1 MININEKYLNNI
13 SDIYSLLEDN
23 NLLLLFNNINDKY
36 ISINSHLIHK
46 ESKISLKDNFIFNL
60 DNYISFL
67 KEYIFINQFELR
79 YIISLTL
86 NNKNIKYLLINKYY
100 YDDLDYYQKL
110 FIKIFMNNYKKNI
123 KYLNKITNIKE
134 LNFKELVDIINN
146 KKRTHC
152 LFEKINKNNV
162 NYYLNIINTIID

>member
-60 DNYISFL
+60 DNYFSFL